1 MAVKKI
7 EEILSHF
14 DKRQFSPVYLL
25 TGEENYY
32 IDLLTSKFE
41 EEILDEAE
49 RDFNLTTLYGLETN
63 AKEICSFAKQ
73 YPIMSEKRLIIVKEF
88 QQIDK
93 KELSQLSFY
102 VEKPL
107 ASTILVL
114 VNKNKTIDKKF
125 LDKVNKSGIVFESAK
140 LYENKVIPWIDK
152 YVRNKRF
159 SIETSATSLIFEC
172 LGNNLQKIANEIDK
186 MSINLKEGS
195 QITQSDVANHIG
207 VNKDYNIFELQNAIG
222 RLNHTKINKIVN
234 YLLAN
239 TNENPIQAMLPNLFA
254 YFVKV
259 IITAQLKDK
268 TNESVA
274 SAIGVSPYFAKDY
287 IYASQIF
294 PLEKLY
300 QNIEMIKDYDLKTKG
315 LGSNFDNN
323 ELFKELIFKLT
334 H

>member
-125 LDKVNKSGIVFESAK
+125 LDKVNKAGIVFESAK

-152 YVRNKRF
+152 YVRDKRF

-195 QITQSDVANHIG
+195 QITQFDVANHIG

>member
-102 VEKPL
+102 VERPL

-125 LDKVNKSGIVFESAK
+125 SDKVNKSGIVFESAK

-152 YVRNKRF
+152 YVRDKRF

-239 TNENPIQAMLPNLFA
+239 TNENPIQAILPNLFA

>member
-102 VEKPL
+102 VERPL

-152 YVRNKRF
+152 YVRDKRF

-195 QITQSDVANHIG
+195 QITQFDVANHIG

>member
-102 VEKPL
+102 VERPL

-125 LDKVNKSGIVFESAK
+125 SDKVNKSGIVFESAK

-152 YVRNKRF
+152 YVRDKRF

-186 MSINLKEGS
+186 MSINLKEGT

>member
-25 TGEENYY
+25 IGEENYY
-32 IDLLTSKFE
+32 IDLITSKFE

-125 LDKVNKSGIVFESAK
+125 SDKVNKSGIVFESAK

>member
-1 MAVKKI
+1 MIVKKI
-7 EEILSHF
+7 EEILNHF
-14 DKRQFSPVYLL
+14 NKRQFSPVYLL

-49 RDFNLTTLYGLETN
+49 RDFNFTTLYGLETN

-73 YPIMSEKRLIIVKEF
+73 YPMMSEKRLIVVKEF
-88 QQIDK
+88 QQMDK
-93 KELSQLSFY
+93 KELSSLSFY

-107 ASTILVL
+107 NSTILVF

-125 LDKVNKSGIVFESAK
+125 LDKVNKSGIIFESAK

-152 YVRNKRF
+152 YVRDKGF
-159 SIETSATSLIFEC
+159 SIENSATNLIFEC

-186 MSINLKEGS
+186 MSINLKEGT
-195 QITQSDVANHIG
+195 QITQSNVANHIG

-222 RLNHTKINKIVN
+222 KLNHTKINRIVD

-254 YFVKV
+254 YFVKIAIV
-259 IITAQLKDK
+259 SQLKDK
-268 TNESVA
+268 TNESVV

-294 PLEKLY
+294 SLEKIY

>member
-1 MAVKKI
+1 MIVKKI
-7 EEILSHF
+7 EEILNHF
-14 DKRQFSPVYLL
+14 NKRQFSPVYLL

-49 RDFNLTTLYGLETN
+49 KDFNFTTLYGLETN

-73 YPIMSEKRLIIVKEF
+73 YPMMSEKRLIVVKEF
-88 QQIDK
+88 QQMDK
-93 KELSQLSFY
+93 KELSSLSFY

-107 ASTILVL
+107 DSTILVF

-125 LDKVNKSGIVFESAK
+125 SDKVNKSGIIFESAK

-152 YVRNKRF
+152 YVRDKGF
-159 SIETSATSLIFEC
+159 SIENSATNLIFEC

-186 MSINLKEGS
+186 MSINLKEGT

-222 RLNHTKINKIVN
+222 KLNHTKINRIVD

-254 YFVKV
+254 YFVKIAIV
-259 IITAQLKDK
+259 SQLKDK
-268 TNESVA
+268 TNESVV

>member
-1 MAVKKI
+1 MAVKRI

-32 IDLLTSKFE
+32 MDLLTSKFE

-125 LDKVNKSGIVFESAK
+125 SDKVNKSGIVFESAK
-140 LYENKVIPWIDK
+140 LSENKVIPWIDK
-152 YVRNKRF
+152 YVRDKRF
-159 SIETSATSLIFEC
+159 SIENSATSLIFEY

-186 MSINLKEGS
+186 MSINLKEGT

-239 TNENPIQAMLPNLFA
+239 INENPIQAMLPNLFA

-259 IITAQLKDK
+259 TITAQLKDK

-274 SAIGVSPYFAKDY
+274 SAIGVPPYYAKDY

-300 QNIEMIKDYDLKTKG
+300 QNMEMIKDYDLKTKG

>member
-125 LDKVNKSGIVFESAK
+125 SDKVNKSGIVFESAK

-152 YVRNKRF
+152 YVRDKRF

>member
-32 IDLLTSKFE
+32 IDLITSKFE

-102 VEKPL
+102 VERPL

-125 LDKVNKSGIVFESAK
+125 SDKVNKSGIVFESAK

-152 YVRNKRF
+152 YVRDKRF

-259 IITAQLKDK
+259 TITAQLKDK

>member
-102 VEKPL
+102 VERPL

-125 LDKVNKSGIVFESAK
+125 SDKVNKSGIVFESAK

-152 YVRNKRF
+152 YVRDKRF

>member
-114 VNKNKTIDKKF
+114 VNKNRTIDKKF

-152 YVRNKRF
+152 YVRDKRF

-172 LGNNLQKIANEIDK
+172 LGNNFQKIANEIDK

>member
-14 DKRQFSPVYLL
+14 DKRQFSSVYLL

-102 VEKPL
+102 VERPL

-125 LDKVNKSGIVFESAK
+125 SDKVNKSGIVFESAK

-152 YVRNKRF
+152 YVRDKRF

>member
-1 MAVKKI
+1 MIVKKI
-7 EEILSHF
+7 EEILNHF
-14 DKRQFSPVYLL
+14 NKRQFSPVYLL

-49 RDFNLTTLYGLETN
+49 RDFNFTTLYGLETN

-73 YPIMSEKRLIIVKEF
+73 YPIMSEKRLIVVKEF
-88 QQIDK
+88 QQMDK
-93 KELSQLSFY
+93 KELSSLSFY

-107 ASTILVL
+107 DSTILVF

-125 LDKVNKSGIVFESAK
+125 SDKVNKSGIIFESAK

-152 YVRNKRF
+152 YVRDKGF
-159 SIETSATSLIFEC
+159 SIENSATNLIFEH

-186 MSINLKEGS
+186 MSINLKEGT
-195 QITQSDVANHIG
+195 QITQSNVANHIG

-222 RLNHTKINKIVN
+222 KLNHTKINRIVD

-254 YFVKV
+254 YFVKIAMV
-259 IITAQLKDK
+259 SQLKDK
-268 TNESVA
+268 TNESVV

-294 PLEKLY
+294 SLEKIY

>member
-1 MAVKKI
+1 MTIKKI
-7 EEILSHF
+7 EEFLNHF
-14 DKRQFSPVYLL
+14 SKREFSPVYLL
-25 TGEENYY
+25 TGEESYY
-32 IDLLTSKFE
+32 IDLITSKFE
-41 EEILDEAE
+41 EEVLDESE

-73 YPIMSEKRLIIVKEF
+73 YPMMSEKRLIIVKEF

-93 KELSQLSFY
+93 KEIPQLSFY
-102 VEKPL
+102 IEKPL
-107 ASTILVL
+107 SSTILVL
-114 VNKNKTIDKKF
+114 VNKNKTADKKF
-125 LDKVNKSGIVFESAK
+125 LDKVNKSGTVFESAK
-140 LYENKVIPWIDK
+140 LYDNQVIPWINQ
-152 YVRNKRF
+152 YVKGKSF
-159 SIETSATSLIFEC
+159 SIETSAISLIFEY
-172 LGNNLQKIANEIDK
+172 LGDNLQKIANEIDK

-195 QITQSDVANHIG
+195 LITQADVANHIG
-207 VNKDYNIFELQNAIG
+207 INKDYNIFELQNAIG
-222 RLNHTKINKIVN
+222 RLEHTKINKIVN

-259 IITAQLKDK
+259 IIVSQLKDK
-268 TNESVA
+268 TNQSVA
-274 SAIGVSPYFAKDY
+274 SILGVSPYFAKDY
-287 IYASQIF
+287 IYATQLF

-300 QNIEMIKDYDLKTKG
+300 QNIEIIKDYDLKTKG

>member
-102 VEKPL
+102 IEKPL

-125 LDKVNKSGIVFESAK
+125 SDKVNKSGIVFESAK

-152 YVRNKRF
+152 YVRDKRF

-186 MSINLKEGS
+186 MSINLKEGT

>member
-32 IDLLTSKFE
+32 MDLLTSKFE

-102 VEKPL
+102 VERPL

-125 LDKVNKSGIVFESAK
+125 SDKVNKSGIVFESAK

-152 YVRNKRF
+152 YVRDKRF
-159 SIETSATSLIFEC
+159 LIETSATSLIFEC

-300 QNIEMIKDYDLKTKG
+300 QNIEIIKDYDLKTKG

>member
-1 MAVKKI
+1 MVVKKV
-7 EEILSHF
+7 EEILAHF
-14 DKRQFSPVYLL
+14 NKKQFSSVYLL

-49 RDFNLTTLYGLETN
+49 KDFNLTTLYGLETN

-73 YPIMSEKRLIIVKEF
+73 YPVMSNHRLIIVKEF

-93 KELSQLSFY
+93 KEIANLSFY

-107 ASTILVL
+107 SSTILVL

-140 LYENKVIPWIDK
+140 LYDNKVIPWIDQYIRDK
-152 YVRNKRF
+152 KF
-159 SIETSATSLIFEC
+159 SIETSATNLIFEY

-186 MSINLKEGS
+186 MSINLAEGS
-195 QITQSDVANHIG
+195 QITLYDVANHIG
-207 VNKDYNIFELQNAIG
+207 INKDYNIFELQNAIG
-222 RLNHTKINKIVN
+222 KLQYTKINKIVD
-234 YLLAN
+234 YLLSN

-259 IITAQLKDK
+259 AIVAQLKDK
-268 TNESVA
+268 TNENIASV
-274 SAIGVSPYFAKDY
+274 IGVSPYFAKDY
-287 IYASQIF
+287 IFASQQF
-294 PLEKLY
+294 SLEKIY
-300 QNIEMIKDYDLKTKG
+300 QNIELIKEYDLKTKG

-323 ELFKELIFKLT
+323 ELFKELVFKLT

>member
-1 MAVKKI
+1 MIVKKI
-7 EEILSHF
+7 EEILNHF
-14 DKRQFSPVYLL
+14 NKRQFSPVYLL

-49 RDFNLTTLYGLETN
+49 RDFNFTTLYGLETN

-73 YPIMSEKRLIIVKEF
+73 YPIMSEKRLIVVKEF
-88 QQIDK
+88 QQMDK
-93 KELSQLSFY
+93 KELSSLSFY

-107 ASTILVL
+107 DSTILVF

-125 LDKVNKSGIVFESAK
+125 SDKVNKSGIIFESAK

-152 YVRNKRF
+152 YVRDKGF
-159 SIETSATSLIFEC
+159 SIENSATNLIFEC

-186 MSINLKEGS
+186 MSINLKEGT

-222 RLNHTKINKIVN
+222 KLNHTKINRIVD
-234 YLLAN
+234 YLLSN

-254 YFVKV
+254 YFVKIAMV
-259 IITAQLKDK
+259 SQLKDK
-268 TNESVA
+268 TNESVV

-294 PLEKLY
+294 SLEKIY

>member
-1 MAVKKI
+1 MIVKKI
-7 EEILSHF
+7 EEILNHF
-14 DKRQFSPVYLL
+14 NKRQFSPVYLL

-32 IDLLTSKFE
+32 MDLLTSKFE

-49 RDFNLTTLYGLETN
+49 RDFNFTTLYGLETN

-73 YPIMSEKRLIIVKEF
+73 YPMMSEKRLIVVKEF
-88 QQIDK
+88 QQMDK
-93 KELSQLSFY
+93 KELSSLSFY

-107 ASTILVL
+107 TSTILVL

-125 LDKVNKSGIVFESAK
+125 SDKVNKSGIIFESAK

-152 YVRNKRF
+152 YVRDKGF
-159 SIETSATSLIFEC
+159 SIENSATNLIFEC

-186 MSINLKEGS
+186 MSINLKEGT
-195 QITQSDVANHIG
+195 QITQSNVANHIG

-222 RLNHTKINKIVN
+222 KLNHTKINRIVD

-254 YFVKV
+254 YFVKIAIV
-259 IITAQLKDK
+259 SQLKDK
-268 TNESVA
+268 TNESVV

-294 PLEKLY
+294 SLEKIY

>member
-1 MAVKKI
+1 MVVKKI

-14 DKRQFSPVYLL
+14 DKKQFSPVYLF

-93 KELSQLSFY
+93 KEISQLSFY

-107 ASTILVL
+107 SSTILVF

-125 LDKVNKSGIVFESAK
+125 LDKVNKSGTIFESAK
-140 LYENKVIPWIDK
+140 LYDNKVIPWIDK
-152 YVRNKRF
+152 YVRDKRF
-159 SIETSATSLIFEC
+159 SIESSAISLIFEC

-222 RLNHTKINKIVN
+222 KLDHTKINKIVN

-239 TNENPIQAMLPNLFA
+239 TKENPIQAMLPNLFS

-259 IITAQLKDK
+259 TITAQLKDK
-268 TNESVA
+268 TNGSVA
-274 SAIGVSPYFAKDY
+274 STIGVSPSFAKDY
-287 IYASQIF
+287 IYASQLF

>member
-1 MAVKKI
+1 MIVKKI
-7 EEILSHF
+7 EEILNHF
-14 DKRQFSPVYLL
+14 NKRQFSPVYLL

-49 RDFNLTTLYGLETN
+49 RDFNFTTLYGLETN

-73 YPIMSEKRLIIVKEF
+73 YPMMSEKRLIVVKEF
-88 QQIDK
+88 QQMDK
-93 KELSQLSFY
+93 KELSSLSFY

-107 ASTILVL
+107 DSTILVF

-125 LDKVNKSGIVFESAK
+125 SDKVNKSGIIFESAK

-152 YVRNKRF
+152 YVRDKGF
-159 SIETSATSLIFEC
+159 SIENSATNLIFEC

-186 MSINLKEGS
+186 MSINLKEGT

-222 RLNHTKINKIVN
+222 KLNHTKINRIVD
-234 YLLAN
+234 YLLSN

-254 YFVKV
+254 YFVKIAMV
-259 IITAQLKDK
+259 SQLKDK
-268 TNESVA
+268 TNESVV

-294 PLEKLY
+294 SLEKIY
-300 QNIEMIKDYDLKTKG
+300 QNIEIIKDYDLKTKG

>member
-152 YVRNKRF
+152 YVRDKRF

-300 QNIEMIKDYDLKTKG
+300 QNIEMIKDYDLKQK
-315 LGSNFDNN
+315 D
-323 ELFKELIFKLT
+323 
-334 H
+334 

>member
-102 VEKPL
+102 VERPL

-125 LDKVNKSGIVFESAK
+125 SDKVNKSGIVFESAK

-152 YVRNKRF
+152 YVRDKRF

-300 QNIEMIKDYDLKTKG
+300 QNIEIIKDYDLKTKG

>member
-73 YPIMSEKRLIIVKEF
+73 YPIMSDKRLIIVKEF

-102 VEKPL
+102 VERPL

-125 LDKVNKSGIVFESAK
+125 SDKVNKSGIVFESAK

-152 YVRNKRF
+152 YVRDKRF

>member
-1 MAVKKI
+1 MIVKKI
-7 EEILSHF
+7 EEILNHF
-14 DKRQFSPVYLL
+14 NKRQFSPVYLL

-49 RDFNLTTLYGLETN
+49 RDFNFTTLYGLETN

-73 YPIMSEKRLIIVKEF
+73 YPMMSEKRLIVVKEF
-88 QQIDK
+88 QQMDK
-93 KELSQLSFY
+93 KELSSLSFY

-107 ASTILVL
+107 DSTILVF

-125 LDKVNKSGIVFESAK
+125 SDKVNKSGIIFESAK

-152 YVRNKRF
+152 YVRDKGF
-159 SIETSATSLIFEC
+159 SIENSATNLIFEC

-186 MSINLKEGS
+186 MSINLKEGT
-195 QITQSDVANHIG
+195 QITQSNVANHIG

-222 RLNHTKINKIVN
+222 KLNHTKINRIVD

-254 YFVKV
+254 YFVKIAIV
-259 IITAQLKDK
+259 SQLKDK
-268 TNESVA
+268 TNESVV

-300 QNIEMIKDYDLKTKG
+300 QNMEMIKDYDLKTKG

>member
-1 MAVKKI
+1 MIIKKI
-7 EEILSHF
+7 EEILKHF
-14 DKRQFSPVYLL
+14 DNKQFSPAYLL
-25 TGEENYY
+25 SGEENYY

-41 EEILDEAE
+41 NEILDESE

-73 YPIMSEKRLIIVKEF
+73 YPMMSEKRIVIVKEF

-93 KELSQLSFY
+93 KELSPLSVY
-102 VEKPL
+102 IEKPL
-107 ASTILVL
+107 PSTILVL
-114 VNKNKTIDKKF
+114 VNKNKSIDKKF
-125 LDKVNKSGIVFESAK
+125 LDKVNKSGTVFESAK
-140 LYENKVIPWIDK
+140 LYDNKVIPWIEN
-152 YVRNKRF
+152 YVRSKNFK
-159 SIETSATSLIFEC
+159 IEVSATNLIFEY

-186 MSINLKEGS
+186 MSLNLVAGS
-195 QITQSDVANHIG
+195 QIMLNDVANHIG

-222 RLNHTKINKIVN
+222 QLQYTKINKIVN
-234 YLLAN
+234 HLLAN

-254 YFVKV
+254 YFVKLGIV
-259 IITAQLKDK
+259 AQLKDK
-268 TNESVA
+268 SNESIA

-287 IYASQIF
+287 IYAISVF
-294 PLEKLY
+294 PLEKIY
-300 QNIEMIKDYDLKTKG
+300 QNIELIKDYDLKTKG

>member
-102 VEKPL
+102 VERPL

-125 LDKVNKSGIVFESAK
+125 SDKVNKSGIVFESAK

-152 YVRNKRF
+152 YVRDKRF
-159 SIETSATSLIFEC
+159 LIETSATSLIFEC
-172 LGNNLQKIANEIDK
+172 IGNNLQKIANEIDK

>member
-1 MAVKKI
+1 MVVKKV
-7 EEILSHF
+7 EEILAHF
-14 DKRQFSPVYLL
+14 NKKQFSSVYLL

-49 RDFNLTTLYGLETN
+49 KDFNLTTLYGLETN

-73 YPIMSEKRLIIVKEF
+73 YPIMSNHRLIIVKEF

-93 KELSQLSFY
+93 KEIANLSFY

-107 ASTILVL
+107 SSTILVL

-140 LYENKVIPWIDK
+140 LYDNKVIPWIDQYIRDK
-152 YVRNKRF
+152 KF
-159 SIETSATSLIFEC
+159 SIETSATNLIFEY

-186 MSINLKEGS
+186 MSINLAEGS
-195 QITQSDVANHIG
+195 QITLYDVANHIG
-207 VNKDYNIFELQNAIG
+207 INKDYNIFELQNAIG
-222 RLNHTKINKIVN
+222 KLQHTRINKIVD
-234 YLLAN
+234 YLLSN

-259 IITAQLKDK
+259 AIVAQLKDK
-268 TNESVA
+268 TNENIASV
-274 SAIGVSPYFAKDY
+274 IGVSPYFAKDY
-287 IYASQIF
+287 IYASQLF
-294 PLEKLY
+294 SLEKLY
-300 QNIEMIKDYDLKTKG
+300 QNIELIKEYDLKTKG

-323 ELFKELIFKLT
+323 ELFKELVFKLT

>member
-1 MAVKKI
+1 MIVKKI
-7 EEILSHF
+7 EEILNHF
-14 DKRQFSPVYLL
+14 NKRQFSPVYLL

-49 RDFNLTTLYGLETN
+49 RDFNFTTLYGLETN

-73 YPIMSEKRLIIVKEF
+73 YPMMSEKRLIVVKEF
-88 QQIDK
+88 QQMDK
-93 KELSQLSFY
+93 KELSSLSFY

-107 ASTILVL
+107 NSTILVF

-125 LDKVNKSGIVFESAK
+125 SDKVNKSGIIFESAK

-152 YVRNKRF
+152 YVRDKGF
-159 SIETSATSLIFEC
+159 SIENSATNLIFEC

-186 MSINLKEGS
+186 MSINLKEGT
-195 QITQSDVANHIG
+195 QITQSNVANHIG

-222 RLNHTKINKIVN
+222 KLNHTKINRIVD

-254 YFVKV
+254 YFVKIAMV
-259 IITAQLKDK
+259 SQLKDK
-268 TNESVA
+268 TNESVV

-294 PLEKLY
+294 SLEKIY

>member
-1 MAVKKI
+1 MNKI
-7 EEILSHF
+7 TNIPFYNYNVSLKGANETLQTSH
-14 DKRQFSPVYLL
+14 KENKLQNFSNEYMSSDV
-25 TGEENYY
+25 
-32 IDLLTSKFE
+32 SS
-41 EEILDEAE
+41 AS
-49 RDFNLTTLYGLETN
+49 RAYGL
-63 AKEICSFAKQ
+63 SF
-73 YPIMSEKRLIIVKEF
+73 
-88 QQIDK
+88 
-93 KELSQLSFY
+93 
-102 VEKPL
+102 
-107 ASTILVL
+107 

-152 YVRNKRF
+152 YVRDKRF

>member
-102 VEKPL
+102 VERPL

-125 LDKVNKSGIVFESAK
+125 SDKVNKSGIVFESAK

-152 YVRNKRF
+152 YVRDKRF
-159 SIETSATSLIFEC
+159 LIETSATSLIFEC